1 MVVVCLRVKRRSHS
15 QSLSWRRTLPATTG
29 CEQTCCTEERVCTA
43 DSNSPRPCKFQ
54 RRTV

>member
-29 CEQTCCTEERVCTA
+29 CEQLCCTEERVCTA
-43 DSNSPRPCKFQ
+43 DSISPRPCKFQ